1 MNIPFLSNKKTV
13 FKSVGSSGEEIAANY
28 LKSSGYKILECNF
41 RNSKGRQLGEI
52 DIIAKEDSTLVF
64 VEVKTRKGIPG
75 QSVLPEAN
83 ITPSKLAKINKTA
96 SLYIRLHKL
105 WDFPYR
111 FDAISVYINPKT
123 NEAKVR
129 HLKNI
134 FF

>member
-1 MNIPFLSNKKTV
+1 M
-13 FKSVGSSGEEIAANY
+13 ER
-28 LKSSGYKILECNF
+28 NF

-52 DIIAKEDSTLVF
+52 DIIAKDGSSLVF
-64 VEVKTRKGIPG
+64 IEVKTRKGIPG

-83 ITPSKLAKINKTA
+83 ITPQKLAKINKAA
-96 SLYIRLHKL
+96 SLYIRLHNL
-105 WDFPYR
+105 WDFTYR

-123 NEAKVR
+123 NETEVR